1 MFLRNAWYV
10 CAFSHEVNRNPL
22 GRILLNE
29 PIVFF
34 RRQDGGVVA
43 LEDRCS
49 HRGFPLHKG
58 RLVDDTLEC
67 GYHGLTFDCSGR
79 CIRIP
84 GQSEVPARAAI
95 RAYPVIERWGLVWI
109 WMGEAADADPRGI
122 VDWHILGD
130 GARDMRGEHL
140 HVRCNY
146 QLITDNLL
154 DLSHISFVHPRTLG
168 SAARLNEAQVENE
181 ITDDHVTTA
190 RWLPDI
196 APPPTYAR
204 FNFKGNVDRFQITTF
219 NPPGFVKLFAGAA
232 ATGTVSD
239 RRSFSSEGMAGD
251 AARSRAG
258 DVVGLYTFNAMTPE
272 TEHTTHYF
280 WCISQ
285 DR

>member
-1 MFLRNAWYV
+1 
-10 CAFSHEVNRNPL
+10 
-22 GRILLNE
+22 
-29 PIVFF
+29 
-34 RRQDGGVVA
+34 
-43 LEDRCS
+43 
-49 HRGFPLHKG
+49 
-58 RLVDDTLEC
+58 
-67 GYHGLTFDCSGR
+67 
-79 CIRIP
+79 
-84 GQSEVPARAAI
+84 
-95 RAYPVIERWGLVWI
+95 YPVIERWGLVWI

-258 DVVGLYTFNAMTPE
+258 DAVGLSTFNAMTPE

-285 DR
+285 DRESQGQSLTDNVFRDIQATVQEDVAVFEAQQRWLELKPEAPMVVIKSDAGPLAARRIIEQRLRREAGRGM